1 MTLAWPTSRGLPAL
15 GDVAS
20 HVRTPFGDVV
30 LSARCAGRDTGTAPG
45 SAFALPAGGR
55 LLHRRGPSWSL
66 EQILTP
72 LPTFDKEGR
81 SPATTWGVAWRVQA
95 LGAMLETSLRVQMAD
110 QPVGLDVG
118 TADGQHLAAL
128 AADDG
133 RTELVIGGPDSEGVW
148 GLVLRG
154 LCPARWRSDH
164 PGLASDLSLVDDVP
178 RRLGLPRAARDQ
190 RGTAER
196 PGLEWNL
203 PVLEDGEVVV
213 LACAVSWAPYDAE
226 SEWAW
231 LSVDVGPE
239 HVVRHASRG
248 TSSA

>member
-1 MTLAWPTSRGLPAL
+1 MTPAWPTSRGLPAL
-15 GDVAS
+15 EDVAP

-45 SAFALPAGGR
+45 STFALPAGGR
-55 LLHRRGPSWSL
+55 LLPRRGPSWSL

-72 LPTFDKEGR
+72 LPTFDEEGR
-81 SPATTWGVAWRVQA
+81 SPATTWGAAWRVRA
-95 LGAMLETSLRVQMAD
+95 LGAPIETGLRIEMAD
-110 QPVGLDVG
+110 QPVGLEVG

-128 AADDG
+128 AVDDG

-148 GLVLRG
+148 GG
-154 LCPARWRSDH
+154 LCPARWRSAP

-213 LACAVSWAPYDAE
+213 LACAVSWTPYDAE